1 MYLHRR
7 HKCEQTTET
16 NESFVT
22 RTNAPLVGALTA
34 IGDVNRSIAIGSTP
48 MERTSR
54 YVTLP

>member
-22 RTNAPLVGALTA
+22 RTNVPLVGALTA

>member
-1 MYLHRR
+1 MYLHRT
-7 HKCEQTTET
+7 HKCEQMTKTNKSFGTT
-16 NESFVT
+16 
-22 RTNAPLVGALTA
+22 TNAPLVGTLTA

>member
-1 MYLHRR
+1 M
-7 HKCEQTTET
+7 TET

-54 YVTLP
+54 YVTLPK